1 MALAFSHMG
10 IFVQDIRRMS
20 AFYTDILGMV
30 ETDRGALGAIQLVFL
45 SADPAE
51 HHQMVLATGRP
62 EGIGFNTVNQI
73 SFRAGSLDELRA
85 LHRMIEAEPDCSEL
99 IPITHGVSWSVYF
112 RDPEGNRIEAFV
124 DSPFYI
130 NQPVRE
136 PLDLMG
142 LDDDAILAATEQR
155 CRQESSFMLA
165 SEWRAQMVEK
175 LGRST

>member
-10 IFVQDIRRMS
+10 IFVQNIHRMS
-20 AFYTDILGMV
+20 AFYTDVLGMV
-30 ETDRGALGAIQLVFL
+30 ETDRGMLGGIQLVFL

-62 EGIGFNTVNQI
+62 EGLAFNVVNQI
-73 SFRAGSLDELRA
+73 SFRAESLDELRT
-85 LHRMIEAEPDCSEL
+85 LFRHVEAEPDCAEL

-142 LDDDAILAATEQR
+142 TDDDTILAVTEQR
-155 CRQESSFMLA
+155 CREEESFRPV
-165 SEWRAQMVEK
+165 SEWRAEMAEK
-175 LGRST
+175 LGKTT

>member
-10 IFVQDIRRMS
+10 IFVQDLRRMS
-20 AFYTDILGMV
+20 AFYTDVLGMV
-30 ETDRGALGAIQLVFL
+30 ETDRGMLGATELVFL
-45 SADPAE
+45 SADPGE
-51 HHQMVLATGRP
+51 HHQMVLATGKP
-62 EGIGFNTVNQI
+62 DGVTFNTVNQI
-73 SFRAGSLDELRA
+73 SFRAENLDELRD
-85 LHRMIEAEPDCSEL
+85 LFRRIEAEQDCSEL

-142 LDDDAILAATEQR
+142 MDDAAILAVTERR
-155 CRQESSFMLA
+155 CREEESFMPA
-165 SEWRAQMVEK
+165 SEWRARMVER
-175 LGRST
+175 LSG